1 MTRNEWERELRKDQE
16 MTPVQSQGAPDS
28 IIYDIY
34 AEMVSE
40 RWDGNC
46 QDMEIYRTAAEN
58 NIGSATASAELP
70 HRPLAVS
77 VPPREH
83 NLLFPVVRALTL
95 SP

>member
-40 RWDGNC
+40 R
-46 QDMEIYRTAAEN
+46 
-58 NIGSATASAELP
+58 
-70 HRPLAVS
+70 
-77 VPPREH
+77 
-83 NLLFPVVRALTL
+83 
-95 SP
+95 